1 MHTIIVKIETIIMF
15 SHICK
20 EPSHS
25 VLMTQCKL
33 DKLKK
38 KVSIWKIIFKKK

>member
-1 MHTIIVKIETIIMF
+1 MHTIIVKIETMIMF
-15 SHICK
+15 SRICK

-25 VLMTQCKL
+25 VLLTERKL

-38 KVSIWKIIFKKK
+38 KSKHFGKAF